1 MIAPGTHVHWLK
13 GDHEVCGTV
22 AECLTGD
29 FGTPGRVA
37 VHTMIVRTD
46 GGGLELLP
54 ETALAADA
62 ATNQASSSGSASG
75 LASGLASGPP
85 MRTTRSPRQD
95 PGVRRELFRRCRAP
109 SATGSATG
117 AWTRR

>member
-54 ETALAADA
+54 ETALAADGSA
-62 ATNQASSSGSASG
+62 MSSGAS
-75 LASGLASGPP
+75 SGPP
-85 MRTTRSPRQD
+85 VRTTRSPRPD
-95 PGVRRELFRRCRAP
+95 PRLRRELFRRCRAP
-109 SATGSATG
+109 SAEVSVTG
-117 AWTRR
+117 AWARR